1 MDRKTFSQDEKL
13 QIIKEVSEGDRTTVL
28 EKYGVYPGTY
38 YYWKKK
44 LETRTEAE
52 FINKVTPAQLKRIK
66 DLEREN
72 AELKQLLGEM
82 ALSKRMED
90 KLAKKKISLK

>member
-1 MDRKTFSQDEKL
+1 
-13 QIIKEVSEGDRTTVL
+13 
-28 EKYGVYPGTY
+28 
-38 YYWKKK
+38 
-44 LETRTEAE
+44 
-52 FINKVTPAQLKRIK
+52 VTPAQLKRIK
-66 DLEREN
+66 DLEKEN